1 MSMREK
7 LEMHRQIERENMENL
22 EAWRYWN
29 SLSVDEI
36 ANMIKEKDAA
46 MDWDEQFSFLCEL
59 LDAKTAVA

>member
-1 MSMREK
+1 MSMKEK

-36 ANMIKEKDAA
+36 ANMINEKDKA

>member
-1 MSMREK
+1 MTMKEK
-7 LEMHRQIERENMENL
+7 IRMHVQIERENTENL

-36 ANMIKEKDAA
+36 ANMINEKDKA
-46 MDWDEQFSFLCEL
+46 MEWDEQFVFLCEL